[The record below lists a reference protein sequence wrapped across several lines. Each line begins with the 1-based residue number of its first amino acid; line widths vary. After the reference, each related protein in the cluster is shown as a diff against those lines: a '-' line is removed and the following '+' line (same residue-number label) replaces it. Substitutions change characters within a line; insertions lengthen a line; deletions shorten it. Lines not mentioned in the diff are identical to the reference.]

1 LFLRPAPQSS
11 DSEGAPDRARLR
23 NNGAPRTAQRLVN
36 PERPPTTK
44 RLDRSRDRSLLSEV
58 ERIAILL

>member
-11 DSEGAPDRARLR
+11 DSEGVPDRARLR
-23 NNGAPRTAQRLVN
+23 NNGTQESAQRLVN
-36 PERPPTTK
+36 PERPPTTQ
-44 RLDRSRDRSLLSEV
+44 RLDRSRDRILLSEV